1 MCKPAMAYCAAA
13 FMLPLFCF
21 LYSNAVYL
29 HYRCVSDNNV
39 GCSLSDAVGLMPG
52 FVPLFI
58 PIYYHPPAP
67 SNSSCGCFLRD
78 LNPIRIF
85 PISSVLF
92 FKLRLRFTILP
103 THF

>member
-58 PIYYHPPAP
+58 PIYYHPPALP
-67 SNSSCGCFLRD
+67 AVVAVASSA
-78 LNPIRIF
+78 
-85 PISSVLF
+85 
-92 FKLRLRFTILP
+92 T
-103 THF
+103 

>member
-1 MCKPAMAYCAAA
+1 MFKPAMAYCAA
-13 FMLPLFCF
+13 FLMLPLFCS

-39 GCSLSDAVGLMPG
+39 GCSLSDAVGLMPD
-52 FVPLFI
+52 FAALFI
-58 PIYYHPPAP
+58 PIYNLPSAP

-78 LNPIRIF
+78 LNPIRSCPVSRIF
-85 PISSVLF
+85 F

>member
-1 MCKPAMAYCAAA
+1 MCKPAMANCAAA
-13 FMLPLFCF
+13 FMLPLFCS

-39 GCSLSDAVGLMPG
+39 GCFPDDAVSLMPG

-58 PIYYHPPAP
+58 PIYNLPPAP
-67 SNSSCGCFLRD
+67 SSSSCVCFLRD
-78 LNPIRIF
+78 LNPIRSC
-85 PISSVLF
+85 PVSSVTLF
-92 FKLRLRFTILP
+92 KIRLRFTILP

>member
-13 FMLPLFCF
+13 FMLPLFCS

-39 GCSLSDAVGLMPG
+39 GCFPDDAVSLMPG
-52 FVPLFI
+52 LAALFI
-58 PIYYHPPAP
+58 PIDNLPPAP

-78 LNPIRIF
+78 LNPIRICPVSRVF
-85 PISSVLF
+85 F